1 MLEYIYPRT
10 SNNHI
15 INILEEEK
23 LKEHQEKCYN
33 FIHIGL
39 IQVVVKPNFRL
50 GINISIFMILRDTRF
65 KKFRDSLIAILKSN
79 CHDGLVFFN
88 CYPNFSMSLKNEYTS
103 ETLTLYIKTPKVII
117 DEKYYPFDVIYI
129 IYYKITRINYNFT
142 ARRESSKDETII
154 IHTNL
159 RRSFIQTPKKL
170 QHEKLM
176 KNIPEEWILEDINK
190 EKNTPRHSIDHSV
203 INEEVIRIN
212 NNRPNITTPYIN
224 KDFNAEYNTGLRK
237 WYFTKYFGKKTIE
250 TRKEFYDYLTK
261 NKINLYFFDWFKNY
275 FQDFKKEFCPLIESQ
290 YPQKETIKL
299 QFQSPDV
306 IKLRTNVK
314 ADIEELKEKLKSISQ
329 EKTVIN
335 IIEIN
340 KMTYKNQYY
349 PKLRNYYQRPIST
362 DVSLEGRIQLVQNS
376 FIGSDL

>member
-1 MLEYIYPRT
+1 
-10 SNNHI
+10 
-15 INILEEEK
+15 
-23 LKEHQEKCYN
+23 
-33 FIHIGL
+33 
-39 IQVVVKPNFRL
+39 
-50 GINISIFMILRDTRF
+50 
-65 KKFRDSLIAILKSN
+65 
-79 CHDGLVFFN
+79 
-88 CYPNFSMSLKNEYTS
+88 
-103 ETLTLYIKTPKVII
+103 
-117 DEKYYPFDVIYI
+117 
-129 IYYKITRINYNFT
+129 
-142 ARRESSKDETII
+142 
-154 IHTNL
+154 
-159 RRSFIQTPKKL
+159 
-170 QHEKLM
+170 
-176 KNIPEEWILEDINK
+176 NK

-362 DVSLEGRIQLVQNS
+362 DVSLEERIQLVQNS
-376 FIGSDL
+376 FIGSDLCKTRKPNTRCYNNLNLYNRKNYLRDLNIFKDRIGTQLMNLRYPTMSEYRWYKDVFISK